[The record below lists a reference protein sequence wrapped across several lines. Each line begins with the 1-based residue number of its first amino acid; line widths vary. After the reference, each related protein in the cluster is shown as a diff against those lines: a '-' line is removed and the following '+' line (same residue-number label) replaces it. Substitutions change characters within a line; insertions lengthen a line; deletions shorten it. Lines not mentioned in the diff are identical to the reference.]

1 MSSMFCAISFIKDVT
16 TANKFTAGTAVYRAA
31 DDEFIEYKFKA
42 FCSEHTPLIEEIWK
56 KNIALIVGRFALEN
70 NQYIFFVFPPIYQ
83 VTFNQYVPLNIS
95 SLGDE
100 PTIYDLPIA
109 PAFGFF
115 TAPIQDPAITENE
128 QGIFCLKKDVY
139 NPYQSFVNTRFT
151 PATLTLQMQLLA
163 ALFFLLVE
171 NLYPLLNQHLSY
183 VKPLNGIIL
192 PLLTRIHL
200 RLTITPQS
208 IPTINVKDTKIKEPP
223 VKIVQTIILLII
235 PQKTV
240 DSIICALL

>member
-171 NLYPLLNQHLSY
+171 N
-183 VKPLNGIIL
+183 
-192 PLLTRIHL
+192 RIHL